1 MRRFRNELDI
11 GCTTRLKSY
20 FYNHKILHGVE
31 VWINQAVMKI
41 NRRKISLFCIAV
53 AAAWLAMSYAL
64 FLISGKIIYKTSQ
77 SHGED
82 YGFKFERAF
91 VKNSSGDD
99 IELLWVPGP
108 AAGGE
113 GTKTFLY
120 LHGNAGRLPH
130 IIEGLSGYGS
140 VLSPAYP
147 GYSRSGGTPGTAN
160 INETVDLSMKY
171 LRNMGIRDEDV
182 VIMGHSLGGSP
193 AVYAAANY
201 PGVDRVVL
209 ANTFLSVEEMCK
221 DAYHILCMFSGGIHN
236 TAEMAP
242 RARAAIRQFHNR
254 DDAVVPFSQ
263 GRRLFD
269 LLGSKDK
276 VFFELSGSHADF
288 PVVEILKE

>member
-1 MRRFRNELDI
+1 
-11 GCTTRLKSY
+11 
-20 FYNHKILHGVE
+20 
-31 VWINQAVMKI
+31 MKI
-41 NRRKISLFCIAV
+41 RCLKKVLFVFFAA

-64 FLISGKIIYKTSQ
+64 FLISGKIIYKTSL
-77 SHGED
+77 SRDES
-82 YGFKFERAF
+82 YGFKFEQAF
-91 VKNSSGDD
+91 VKNQSGDD

-108 AAGGE
+108 AVKGE

-182 VIMGHSLGGSP
+182 VIIGHSLGGSP
-193 AVYAAANY
+193 AVYAAAHY
-201 PGVDRVVL
+201 PNVDRVVL
-209 ANTFLSVEEMCK
+209 VNTFLSVEEMCW
-221 DAYHILCMFSGGIHN
+221 DLYHILCIFSGDIHN

-242 RARAAIRQFHNR
+242 MARAAIRQFHNPN
-254 DDAVVPFSQ
+254 DAVVPFSQ
-263 GRRLFD
+263 GEQLFG
-269 LLGSKDK
+269 LLGSRDK
-276 VFFELSGSHADF
+276 KFHELSGTHADF
-288 PVVEILKE
+288 PVEEILKE